1 MGNSSCLEGGI
12 RPLEIG
18 CNWPPNTAHQLQRC
32 DKRALATARCD
43 NGNPGCVT
51 ARWFRGGRI
60 HFLGLRSNTNLET
73 LGEWRLLGFIA
84 YCGSR
89 RMELCAQLSRQ
100 DGAPESLHAQISR
113 GLWHNR

>member
-60 HFLGLRSNTNLET
+60 HFLGLRSNTGRDETYLGPFAERGPPNLE
-73 LGEWRLLGFIA
+73 
-84 YCGSR
+84 S
-89 RMELCAQLSRQ
+89 
-100 DGAPESLHAQISR
+100 
-113 GLWHNR
+113 